1 MANAGSAELD
11 DKGGGPG
18 TVRLFRVGSISVFVH
33 WSLPAA
39 ILLLAVPAAFG
50 LKSAL
55 ALCLAYACLVALHEF
70 AHAAVARL
78 LGLKVHALTISAL
91 GGECKHD
98 TPKNYG
104 SAFAIASAGLVAQLF
119 LLIASQVYLNLAGW
133 LPTRFGNIVLLV
145 FIYGNGLLILANLVP
160 EKRRNRSFS
169 TDGYVLWKLAT
180 RKLKGQSFAY
190 PDTSRTFSPD
200 TRLARL
206 QEFRPEGFAPG
217 IEILN
222 DNSTP
227 MEFVVMALL
236 KHLGMSK
243 EEAVELMLSAHTKG
257 GVIIPLPEAR
267 AQTVAAAIAHDAV
280 AAGYPL
286 VCRLAVP
293 PDAPVASKT

>member
-1 MANAGSAELD
+1 M
-11 DKGGGPG
+11 
-18 TVRLFRVGSISVFVH
+18 FVH

-206 QEFRPEGFAPG
+206 
-217 IEILN
+217 
-222 DNSTP
+222 
-227 MEFVVMALL
+227 
-236 KHLGMSK
+236 HLGMSK

-267 AQTVAAAIAHDAV
+267 AQTVAAAITHDAV